1 MRVCPTCQSTY
12 PDDADFCLKDLTPLP
27 PPYAAT
33 KEALASSLARRYRIV
48 KKLGAGGMGSV
59 FLAEQ
64 ITLGNRR
71 VALKVLSRKLLDD
84 PQFLLRFHDEGVSTA
99 RIQHPNV
106 VTIYESGQADDG
118 SPYIAMEYL
127 EGEPLR
133 GALRRRGAL
142 PVDECAEILQQA
154 ARGLNAAHKLG
165 IIHRDLKPDNL
176 FLTRGDEGELI
187 VKIVDFGVAKLRE
200 SATHTVTGMVLGTPA
215 YMSYEQASGMRSDEL
230 DARSDI
236 YSLGVVTYE
245 MLTGRV
251 PFHSD
256 TPLGYVRKHMLEEP
270 PPFRAAAP
278 GLSFPAQV
286 EAVVMKALAKD
297 RDQRYGSVL
306 DFAREFARAATP
318 PVEPAKPLAT
328 TRTVEPPIPD
338 AGAVPKPPLRGAGS
352 TLPPTVMPAPR
363 PRDVGPS
370 GARPGAEPGLRPD
383 VEPGAERRSALQAG
397 PQLGTLQR
405 GKTSRVARVS
415 LAAAG
420 VVLIAAVLALVYW
433 PRPSQA
439 PRPAQEE
446 TAAPAKPQAVVPAQT
461 ANNPPSGPPT
471 QPQTAVTK
479 PSVSNP
485 PTNPPSPQP
494 NPAQIVVQ
502 TSPNA
507 QVYLDDTFKGQVSP
521 QGRLVIENPKP
532 GDHSLRVSLAGKK
545 NYEGHVTVLAGQ
557 AASVQATL
565 ADLTGSV
572 KLQTS
577 AGAEV
582 LLDNSSRGTADAAGQ
597 LVLQEVV
604 PGRHDLR
611 VSARGKKEFR
621 QTVAVLA
628 GQEATIEAR
637 LEDIGPPTGTV
648 RENRRDGLNYVWI
661 PPGTFMMGCSP
672 GDSECFSQEKPAH
685 QVTITR
691 GFWIGQTPVTVGAY
705 KRFAGATGRQMPD
718 APNFNNGWTND
729 NMPIVYV
736 RWDDAQAYCGWMG
749 GRLPTEA
756 EWEYAARGGNTEAR
770 YGPIDEV
777 AWYSNNSGGQTHD
790 VARKRRNGFGLYD
803 MLGNVWQWVND
814 WYDESYYQSS
824 PSQDPAGPTSG
835 QYRVL
840 RGGSWCDSPRVV
852 RVSNR
857 IGSCPAGRSDG
868 YGFRCGGEVE

>member
-27 PPYAAT
+27 PPYTST

-64 ITLGNRR
+64 ITLGNRP

-84 PQFLLRFHDEGVSTA
+84 PQFLLRFHDEGISTA

-133 GALRRRGAL
+133 AALRRRGAL
-142 PVDECAEILQQA
+142 PVGECAEILQQA

-236 YSLGVVTYE
+236 YSLGVLAYE

-270 PPFRAAAP
+270 PPFRAVAP
-278 GLSFPAQV
+278 GLSFPTQV

-318 PVEPAKPLAT
+318 PPVEPPKPLAT

-338 AGAVPKPPLRGAGS
+338 VGPGREPPLRAAGS
-352 TLPPTVMPAPR
+352 TLPPTVMPGPR
-363 PRDVGPS
+363 PRDVGAS
-370 GARPGAEPGLRPD
+370 GARPEAEPGLRPE
-383 VEPGAERRSALQAG
+383 VESGAERSPRRPLQ
-397 PQLGTLQR
+397 PEPEDVP
-405 GKTSRVARVS
+405 RVGARRR
-415 LAAAG
+415 LAPTAAAPGPSPKKPSRAAIAG
-420 VVLIAAVLALVYW
+420 VIAAVAVVVVAALALVYW
-433 PRPSQA
+433 PGPPQT
-439 PRPAQEE
+439 PRPAREE
-446 TAAPAKPQAVVPAQT
+446 IAAPAKPQTAVPAPT
-461 ANNPPSGPPT
+461 ANNPS
-471 QPQTAVTK
+471 
-479 PSVSNP
+479 
-485 PTNPPSPQP
+485 TNPPSPQP

-507 QVYLDDTFKGQVSP
+507 QVYLDDTFKGQVSRK
-521 QGRLVIENPKP
+521 GRLVIDDPKP
-532 GDHSLRVSLAGKK
+532 GDHALRVSLAGKK
-545 NYEGHVTVLAGQ
+545 DYEQRVTVVAGQ
-557 AASVQATL
+557 PVTITATL
-565 ADLTGSV
+565 ADVEKPVPSPAV
-572 KLQTS
+572 EAPRRAAS
-577 AGAEV
+577 AP
-582 LLDNSSRGTADAAGQ
+582 AA
-597 LVLQEVV
+597 
-604 PGRHDLR
+604 
-611 VSARGKKEFR
+611 
-621 QTVAVLA
+621 
-628 GQEATIEAR
+628 
-637 LEDIGPPTGTV
+637 GTV
-648 RENRRDGLNYVWI
+648 RENPKDGLKYVWI

-672 GDSECFSQEKPAH
+672 GDECFDAEKPPH

-705 KRFAGATGRQMPD
+705 KRFAGATGRQIPPW
-718 APNFNNGWTND
+718 PNFNNGWTNE
-729 NMPIVYV
+729 NMPIVNV
-736 RWDDAQAYCGWMG
+736 NWDDAQAYCGWMG

-777 AWYSNNSGGQTHD
+777 AWYSNNSGNQTHD
-790 VARKRRNGFGLYD
+790 VAQKRPNGFGLYD
-803 MLGNVWQWVND
+803 MLGNVWEWVND
-814 WYDESYYQSS
+814 WYDDKYYQNA
-824 PSQDPAGPTSG
+824 PSQDPPGPTSG
-835 QYRVL
+835 QLRVL
-840 RGGSWCDSPRVV
+840 RGGSWLNYPRVV
-852 RVSNR
+852 RVSFR
-857 IGSCPAGRSDG
+857 ISDYPAVRNNSN
-868 YGFRCGGEVE
+868 GFRCGGEVE